1 MQQHVE
7 LYYYAGRGR
16 ERKTCDSRKQRVRV
30 LPILPIINLLVSV
43 ERPIRALNALPFAPL
58 CRGSLRFYRA
68 RVGERDTKMSLVC
81 HPFPPPLAVTL
92 CEPCVAER
100 MKNTVFFL
108 SLPFFHVGVLILVF
122 LPFPPFFFIPR
133 KMALLTVSVV
143 SNWTVC
149 HASDNKILATAARNP
164 FSSGSGQVEFYGK

>member
-1 MQQHVE
+1 MEEKSFASFFFFFVFRFFFFYIFFGLSVPWRREMQQRVE

-100 MKNTVFFL
+100 IKNTVFFL

-122 LPFPPFFFIPR
+122 LPFPPFFFYTE
-133 KMALLTVSVV
+133 K
-143 SNWTVC
+143 N
-149 HASDNKILATAARNP
+149 
-164 FSSGSGQVEFYGK
+164 GSINGIGG